1 MKVLGVLR
9 WWLPCAL
16 VLGVGALFAGA
27 ARVDQSMD
35 QVKAEVV
42 KFAGPQSDWRGPT
55 SAPKPDSGKLIVYMS
70 TDEQNDASREWGQ
83 AIAEAGAKI
92 GWKVTIIDGHGTP
105 VGWQQGINQAI
116 ALKVEDRK
124 SVV

>member
-1 MKVLGVLR
+1 MGENDMRRVAWNWIMGGIAASAVIGLAGTA
-9 WWLPCAL
+9 CADE
-16 VLGVGALFAGA
+16 F
-27 ARVDQSMD
+27 MD

-55 SAPKPDSGKLIVYMS
+55 TSPKPDPGKHIAYMS

-105 VGWQQGINQAI
+105 VGWQQ
-116 ALKVEDRK
+116 
-124 SVV
+124 